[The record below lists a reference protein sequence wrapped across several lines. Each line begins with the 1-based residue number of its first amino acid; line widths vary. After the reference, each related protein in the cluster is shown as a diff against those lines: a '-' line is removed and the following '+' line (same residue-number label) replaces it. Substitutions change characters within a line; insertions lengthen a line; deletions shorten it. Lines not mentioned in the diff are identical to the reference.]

1 MPKFL
6 KIDETTR
13 YNLDY
18 IYKTEILEA
27 KVGEKTFGFGGGGK
41 KVYFI
46 KFFSSISDKDSWESE
61 YFNSIEEADSWLSDF
76 ISRYE

>member
-13 YNLDY
+13 YNVDY

-27 KVGEKTFGFGGGGK
+27 KVGEKAFGFGGGSK
-41 KVYFI
+41 KVYYI
-46 KFFSSISDKDSWESE
+46 KFFSSVSDKDSWESE
-61 YFNSIEEADSWLSDF
+61 YFNSIEEADEWLTEF